1 MFTRVKIKY
10 IIKTQPHEVV
20 FILNILR
27 VKIK

>member
-10 IIKTQPHEVV
+10 IIKTQPREAV
-20 FILNILR
+20 FILIILR

>member
-10 IIKTQPHEVV
+10 IIKIQPLEVV
-20 FILNILR
+20 FILIILR